1 MLKLIS
7 LLPLIFAP
15 LLSINN
21 PVLKA
26 NDNSNLIL
34 EVNERGNYT
43 VTGVYDS
50 FTTSEEIRIYNQND
64 LIIDE
69 IKDGAFDNCLN
80 LESLMITRSIK
91 YVTDLAFVDTI
102 TTLNFTG
109 SEVEYA
115 SLNLTKQFES
125 LNYYA
130 CDEGFINYWNDNVR
144 PSKGIS
150 ICDMTK
156 DDFQKLYKLYQNLT
170 ISDRKNVN
178 DAVDVEGEKIG
189 ESMNVLIDQFK
200 APQSSN
206 NKTSEWKQSGAIT
219 FIIIV
224 AVIGMTSIC
233 VFFLMKTKQII
244 S

>member
-1 MLKLIS
+1 MFKLLS

-21 PVLKA
+21 PVLKT

-115 SLNLTKQFES
+115 SLNLAKQFES

-130 CDEGFINYWNDNVR
+130 CDEGFIN
-144 PSKGIS
+144 
-150 ICDMTK
+150 
-156 DDFQKLYKLYQNLT
+156 
-170 ISDRKNVN
+170 
-178 DAVDVEGEKIG
+178 
-189 ESMNVLIDQFK
+189 
-200 APQSSN
+200 
-206 NKTSEWKQSGAIT
+206 
-219 FIIIV
+219 
-224 AVIGMTSIC
+224 
-233 VFFLMKTKQII
+233 
-244 S
+244 